1 MAKEWLP
8 RAGRAVVWAGTRLG
22 SAVSA
27 WWMRIGCAA
36 LALAGPRALAQL
48 PEVSTPDGIDED
60 SGDYIGVFQAYALQI
75 VVLGGL
81 LVAVAALFIVA
92 KNMLS
97 KYSEIATGR
106 ATWGEL
112 GMHAAAGV
120 VLLVIV
126 IFLMTQATGVLED

>member
-1 MAKEWLP
+1 MEKDAKELT
-8 RAGRAVVWAGTRLG
+8 RAVRAALRTARKWRLWTG
-22 SAVSA
+22 A
-27 WWMRIGCAA
+27 WAA
-36 LALAGPRALAQL
+36 LAGARVAAQL
-48 PEVSTPDGIDED
+48 PDVATPDGIDED
-60 SGDYIGVFQAYALQI
+60 SGDYIEVFQAYALQI

-81 LVAVAALFIVA
+81 IVAVAALFIVA

-126 IFLMTQATGVLED
+126 VFLMTQAAGVLDE

>member
-1 MAKEWLP
+1 MEK
-8 RAGRAVVWAGTRLG
+8 LG
-22 SAVSA
+22 KK
-27 WWMRIGCAA
+27 
-36 LALAGPRALAQL
+36 GPRVVRGVVNRIRAWRACAVGLATLAASRVAAQL
-48 PEVSTPDGIDED
+48 PDVATPDGIDED
-60 SGDYIGVFQAYALQI
+60 SGDYIAVFQAYALQI

-81 LVAVAALFIVA
+81 IVAVAALFIVA

-126 IFLMTQATGVLED
+126 VFLMTQAAGVLDE

>member
-1 MAKEWLP
+1 MERQGTDGP
-8 RAGRAVVWAGTRLG
+8 RAVRAAVRKLCGWGTRAAAVVAFA
-22 SAVSA
+22 SS
-27 WWMRIGCAA
+27 
-36 LALAGPRALAQL
+36 RALAQL
-48 PEVSTPDGIDED
+48 PDVATPDGIDED

-106 ATWGEL
+106 ASWGEL

-126 IFLMTQATGVLED
+126 IFLMTQASGVLDT

>member
-1 MAKEWLP
+1 MAKDWLA
-8 RAGRAVVWAGTRLG
+8 RAGRAVG
-22 SAVSA
+22 SA
-27 WWMRIGCAA
+27 WTRFGLGCAV

-48 PEVSTPDGIDED
+48 PDVQTPDGIDED

-106 ATWGEL
+106 ATWGNS
-112 GMHAAAGV
+112 ACTPPPASCCW
-120 VLLVIV
+120 
-126 IFLMTQATGVLED
+126 

>member
-1 MAKEWLP
+1 MKTETKA
-8 RAGRAVVWAGTRLG
+8 RRIVRGVMRAVRRWRLWFG
-22 SAVSA
+22 A
-27 WWMRIGCAA
+27 WAA
-36 LALAGPRALAQL
+36 LAASRALAQL
-48 PEVSTPDGIDED
+48 PDVSTPDGIDED
-60 SGDYIGVFQAYALQI
+60 SGDYIEVFQAYALQI

-81 LVAVAALFIVA
+81 IVAVAALFVVA

-97 KYSEIATGR
+97 KYSEIANGR

-126 IFLMTQATGVLED
+126 VFLMTQAAGVLDE

>member
-1 MAKEWLP
+1 MEKHGKGTW
-8 RAGRAVVWAGTRLG
+8 RAVRALVGTARAWRLALG
-22 SAVSA
+22 GWV
-27 WWMRIGCAA
+27 A
-36 LALAGPRALAQL
+36 LAASRAAAQL
-48 PEVSTPDGIDED
+48 PDVATPDGIDED
-60 SGDYIGVFQAYALQI
+60 SGDYIAVFQAYALQI

-81 LVAVAALFIVA
+81 IVAVAALFIVA

-97 KYSEIATGR
+97 KYSEIAGGR

-126 IFLMTQATGVLED
+126 VFLMTQAAGVLD

>member
-1 MAKEWLP
+1 MEKQ
-8 RAGRAVVWAGTRLG
+8 GRK
-22 SAVSA
+22 
-27 WWMRIGCAA
+27 
-36 LALAGPRALAQL
+36 GPRVVRGMVNGIRAWRAWAVGLATLAAARAAAQL
-48 PEVSTPDGIDED
+48 PDVATPDGIDED
-60 SGDYIGVFQAYALQI
+60 SGDYIAVFQAYALQI

-81 LVAVAALFIVA
+81 VVAVAALFVVA

-97 KYSEIATGR
+97 KYSEIANGR

-126 IFLMTQATGVLED
+126 VFLMTQAAGVLEE

>member
-1 MAKEWLP
+1 MVEKTVKKQEKESGGGVRAAAKAARRW
-8 RAGRAVVWAGTRLG
+8 RSWMGAG
-22 SAVSA
+22 
-27 WWMRIGCAA
+27 AA
-36 LALAGPRALAQL
+36 LAATRAVAQL
-48 PEVSTPDGIDED
+48 PDVATPDGIDED
-60 SGDYIGVFQAYALQI
+60 SGDYIAVFQAYALQI

-81 LVAVAALFIVA
+81 IVAVAALFIVA

-97 KYSEIATGR
+97 KYSEIANGR

-126 IFLMTQATGVLED
+126 VFLMTQAAGVLDE

>member
-1 MAKEWLP
+1 MERQGTDGP
-8 RAGRAVVWAGTRLG
+8 RAVRAAVRKLGGWRARAAAVV
-22 SAVSA
+22 AVASS
-27 WWMRIGCAA
+27 
-36 LALAGPRALAQL
+36 RALAQL
-48 PEVSTPDGIDED
+48 PDVATPDGIDED

-106 ATWGEL
+106 ASWGEL

-126 IFLMTQATGVLED
+126 IFLMTQASGVLDD

>member
-1 MAKEWLP
+1 MERYGKKP
-8 RAGRAVVWAGTRLG
+8 KRIVRAVVRTARKWRLG
-22 SAVSA
+22 FGA
-27 WWMRIGCAA
+27 WAA
-36 LALAGPRALAQL
+36 LAASRVAAQL
-48 PEVSTPDGIDED
+48 PDVSTPDGIDED
-60 SGDYIGVFQAYALQI
+60 SGDYIAVFQAYALQI

-81 LVAVAALFIVA
+81 IVAVAALFIVA

-97 KYSEIATGR
+97 KYSEIADGR

-126 IFLMTQATGVLED
+126 VFLMTQAAGVLDE

>member
-1 MAKEWLP
+1 M
-8 RAGRAVVWAGTRLG
+8 GTREMKARRIVRG
-22 SAVSA
+22 VMWAVRRWRLWFGA
-27 WWMRIGCAA
+27 WTLVAA
-36 LALAGPRALAQL
+36 SRALAQL
-48 PEVSTPDGIDED
+48 PDVSTPDGIDED
-60 SGDYIGVFQAYALQI
+60 SGDYIEVFQAYALQI

-81 LVAVAALFIVA
+81 IVAVAALFVVA
-92 KNMLS
+92 KNLLS

-126 IFLMTQATGVLED
+126 VFLMTQAAGLLDE

>member
-1 MAKEWLP
+1 MEAKGSKGP
-8 RAGRAVVWAGTRLG
+8 RAARAAVRRMRAWRARAAGL
-22 SAVSA
+22 
-27 WWMRIGCAA
+27 AA
-36 LALAGPRALAQL
+36 LAASRAVAQL

-106 ATWGEL
+106 ASWGEL

-126 IFLMTQATGVLED
+126 IFLMTQASGVLDD

>member
-1 MAKEWLP
+1 MEKQGRKGLRVVRGMVDGI
-8 RAGRAVVWAGTRLG
+8 RAWRAWAVGLATL
-22 SAVSA
+22 
-27 WWMRIGCAA
+27 AA
-36 LALAGPRALAQL
+36 ARAAAQL
-48 PEVSTPDGIDED
+48 PDVATPDGIDED
-60 SGDYIGVFQAYALQI
+60 SGDYIAVFQAYALQI

-81 LVAVAALFIVA
+81 VVAVAALFVVA

-97 KYSEIATGR
+97 KYSEIANGR

-126 IFLMTQATGVLED
+126 VFLMTQAAGVLEE

>member
-1 MAKEWLP
+1 MLEKRVEKDGIGVLRTLRAAARTARAWRVWL
-8 RAGRAVVWAGTRLG
+8 G
-22 SAVSA
+22 A
-27 WWMRIGCAA
+27 WAA
-36 LALAGPRALAQL
+36 LAASRVAAQL
-48 PEVSTPDGIDED
+48 PDVSTPDGVDED
-60 SGDYIGVFQAYALQI
+60 SGDYIEVFQAYALQI

-81 LVAVAALFIVA
+81 IVAVAALFIVA

-97 KYSEIATGR
+97 KYSEIADGR

-126 IFLMTQATGVLED
+126 VFLMTQAAGVLDD

>member
-1 MAKEWLP
+1 MEKTGQ
-8 RAGRAVVWAGTRLG
+8 RAARVLRATLRKIGRWRSGACAWAAV
-22 SAVSA
+22 
-27 WWMRIGCAA
+27 AA
-36 LALAGPRALAQL
+36 RPALAQL
-48 PEVSTPDGIDED
+48 PDVATPDGIDAD
-60 SGDYIGVFQAYALQI
+60 SGDYIAVFQAYALQI

-81 LVAVAALFIVA
+81 VVAVAALFIVA

-106 ATWGEL
+106 ASWGEL

-126 IFLMTQATGVLED
+126 VFLMTQAAGVLDDS

>member
-1 MAKEWLP
+1 MEEQGRKKAP
-8 RAGRAVVWAGTRLG
+8 RVVRAAVRKARAWRAWAAGVAAFAASRAA
-22 SAVSA
+22 
-27 WWMRIGCAA
+27 
-36 LALAGPRALAQL
+36 AQL

-60 SGDYIGVFQAYALQI
+60 SGDYIEVFQAYALQI

-81 LVAVAALFIVA
+81 IVAVAALFIVA
-92 KNMLS
+92 KNMLA
-97 KYSEIATGR
+97 KYSEIANGR

-126 IFLMTQATGVLED
+126 VFLMTQAAGVLEE